1 MIGKTVSHYKIS
13 EKLGEGGMGVVYK
26 AHDTKLDRIVA
37 LKFLSPQALRSEEE
51 HTRFIHEARA
61 AAALNHPNICTI
73 HEIDEDDEHRF
84 IAMEFIEGESLR
96 DRIERGPLKLDEAAD
111 IALQIANGLSDAHK
125 KGIVHRDIKSANIMF
140 NERGDVKIMDFG
152 LAWSPGRAQLTREGT
167 TLGTVSYMS
176 PEQARAG
183 ETDHRTDLWSLGVVL
198 YEMTAGHP
206 PFMGDYEQ
214 AIIYSILNDEPE
226 PLTAVRTGVPP
237 ELEQIV
243 SKCLL
248 RDPAERYQTAAD
260 LAADLRRVQRLGS
273 TQKWQERVEEA
284 KTRSRGRSIFQRPM
298 SRGLWLY
305 LLCVPIIAV
314 LIITVI
320 VPRYFSSDVVPP
332 GPERKML
339 AVLPFENLGPPEE
352 EYFADGITE
361 ELTAR
366 LARIEGLGVIART
379 SVIRY
384 KKTEETIAEIG
395 KELGVD
401 FILEGTIRW
410 QHISDSQSQV
420 RITPQL
426 IKVSDETHLWA
437 EVYQRDMTDI
447 FRVQSEIADEVA
459 GALDITLLAPESKKR
474 AASPTD
480 DPDAYRA
487 YLEGRFWWNKR
498 SAEGFDRAIGFFDE
512 AIRIDPDYALAYSGK
527 AECYCMLAMHSPR
540 PGGLILKARQAAE
553 KALSLDETLPEAYT
567 SLAWIEFYYEWDWRA
582 AEEYFKQAL
591 SLDPGYATAHNWYA
605 ASLAIIGRFEEAIE
619 HMEHAHRLDPGNL
632 IINRDLGV
640 IYSWA
645 GMLDESAAQLRKTIE
660 MDPSFVPAYM
670 ILGRVYLEKGM
681 YDEAIAESKKGIS
694 MSGEDSYLIGQL
706 GFIYAKAG
714 RRDEAKRE
722 LDKLMELS
730 RSEVV
735 PAFVFAMIHAGL
747 GNDEEALD
755 WLEKSCDDHEFAMVL
770 LHVEHWMDD
779 LQSNPRYKSIL
790 KKVGLKQ

>member
-1 MIGKTVSHYKIS
+1 MIGKTISHYKIL
-13 EKLGEGGMGVVYK
+13 EELGQGGMGVVYK
-26 AHDTKLDRIVA
+26 VYDTKLARTVA
-37 LKFLSPQALRSEEE
+37 LKFLSPQILGSEEE
-51 HTRFIHEARA
+51 KARFIHEARA
-61 AAALNHPNICTI
+61 AASLNHPNICTI
-73 HEIDEDDEHRF
+73 HEIDEHDEHRF
-84 IAMEFIEGESLR
+84 IAMEYIEGESLK
-96 DRIERGPLKLDEAAD
+96 DRIERGPLKLEEAGN
-111 IALQIANGLSDAHK
+111 IALQIASGMSEAHK

-152 LAWSPGRAQLTREGT
+152 LAWSPGRAQLTRAGT
-167 TLGTVSYMS
+167 TLGTVAYMS
-176 PEQARAG
+176 PEQARAE
-183 ETDHRTDLWSLGVVL
+183 ETDKRTDIWSLGVVL
-198 YEMTAGHP
+198 YEMVAGRP
-206 PFMGDYEQ
+206 PFTGDYEQ
-214 AIIYSILNDEPE
+214 SIIYSILNDEPE

-243 SKCLL
+243 SKCLS

-260 LAADLRRVQRLGS
+260 LAADLRRVQRLGL
-273 TQKWQERVEEA
+273 TQGWQTRVEEA
-284 KTRSRGRSIFQRPM
+284 KSRRIRSKRQKPLMNRR
-298 SRGLWLY
+298 LWLF
-305 LLCVPIIAV
+305 LLIVPV
-314 LIITVI
+314 LAAITVTII
-320 VPRYFSSDVVPP
+320 VPRYFHSAEKQAVPD
-332 GPERKML
+332 RIML

-366 LARIEGLGVIART
+366 LTRIEGLGVIART

-384 KKTEETIAEIG
+384 KETEETIAEIG

-437 EVYQRDMTDI
+437 GVYQRDMTDI

-459 GALDITLLAPESKKR
+459 GALDITLLAPESKKH
-474 AASPTD
+474 AATPTD

-540 PGGLILKARQAAE
+540 PEGLIIKARQAAE
-553 KALSLDETLPEAYT
+553 KALSLDKTLPEAYT

-582 AEEYFKQAL
+582 AEEYFKQAF
-591 SLDPGYATAHNWYA
+591 SLDPGYATAHNGYA
-605 ASLAIIGRFEEAIE
+605 ASLGILGRFEEAIE

-645 GMLDESAAQLRKTIE
+645 GMLDESAEQLRKTIE

-694 MSGEDSYLIGQL
+694 MSGEDPYLIGQL
-706 GFIYAKAG
+706 GFIYAKTG
-714 RRDEAKRE
+714 RRDEAQRE
-722 LDKLMELS
+722 LNKLMELS

-735 PAFVFAMIHAGL
+735 PAFTFAMIHAGL

-779 LQSNPRYKSIL
+779 LQSNPRFTNIL
-790 KKVGLKQ
+790 NKVGLER